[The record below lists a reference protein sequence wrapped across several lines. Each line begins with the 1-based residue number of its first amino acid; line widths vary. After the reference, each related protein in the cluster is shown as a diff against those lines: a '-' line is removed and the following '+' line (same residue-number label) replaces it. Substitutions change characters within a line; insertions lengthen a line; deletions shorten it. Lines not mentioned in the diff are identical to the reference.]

1 MKRITRIVAAAALA
15 LAFAA
20 IGVADSVGAQE
31 MEHGIRQ
38 PSALYR

>member
-20 IGVADSVGAQE
+20 MGVADAAGAQD

-38 PSALYR
+38 PSALDR